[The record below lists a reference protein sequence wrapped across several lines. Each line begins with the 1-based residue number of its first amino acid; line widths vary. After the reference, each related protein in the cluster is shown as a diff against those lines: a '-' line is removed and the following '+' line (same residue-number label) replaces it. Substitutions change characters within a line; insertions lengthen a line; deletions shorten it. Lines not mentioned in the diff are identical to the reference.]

1 MPWIAVHLASLN
13 PSERIKFSNQGMATR
28 TIPVRV
34 GDAELLVETVP
45 VAGSEPTSRATEAAD
60 GALDAFSR
68 AQEAIMEVAASTATM
83 IAEAARRGTHPDR
96 FEVEFGLGI
105 SAKGN
110 VIVASAS
117 GEATLKVTLIYDTE
131 SSG

>member
-1 MPWIAVHLASLN
+1 M
-13 PSERIKFSNQGMATR
+13 
-28 TIPVRV
+28 RV
-34 GDAELLVETVP
+34 GDIELMVETIP

-60 GALDAFSR
+60 GVVDAFSR
-68 AQEAIMEVAASTATM
+68 AQEAIVEVAASTAKA

-117 GEATLKVTLIYDTE
+117 GQATLKVTLIYDAE
-131 SSG
+131 SRA